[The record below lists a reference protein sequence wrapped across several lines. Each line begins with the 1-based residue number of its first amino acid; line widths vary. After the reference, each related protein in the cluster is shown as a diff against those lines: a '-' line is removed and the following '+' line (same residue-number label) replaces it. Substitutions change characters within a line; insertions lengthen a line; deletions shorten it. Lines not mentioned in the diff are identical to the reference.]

1 MSYLLDT
8 NHWSYLQEEHPQ
20 ILAHLQQLP
29 PETVLCMS
37 VISQGEL
44 LAGVE
49 WAQGLRRKA
58 QLRLLYERAVA
69 TAAMIV
75 PITED
80 IAEQYAKIYAQLRRK
95 GRLIQSNDIWIAAT
109 ALAYNMV
116 LVSADAHFRLIEG
129 LQVEDWTQP

>member
-20 ILAHLQQLP
+20 VVLCLKQLP
-29 PETVLCMS
+29 ADVKLYMS

-58 QLRLLYERAVA
+58 QLRRLYEEAIA
-69 TAAMIV
+69 TAAMIL

-80 IAEQYAKIYAQLRRK
+80 IAEQYAKIYAQLRHK

-109 ALAYNMV
+109 ALAYDMV
-116 LVSADAHFRLIEG
+116 LVSADAHFHLIEG